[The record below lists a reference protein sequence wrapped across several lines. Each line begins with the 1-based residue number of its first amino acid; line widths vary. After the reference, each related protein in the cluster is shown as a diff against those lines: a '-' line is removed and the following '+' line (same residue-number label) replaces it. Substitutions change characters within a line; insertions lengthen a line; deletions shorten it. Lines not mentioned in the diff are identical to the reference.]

1 MTSFFSAASAL
12 LTGKSG
18 PLPEY
23 TIGEKDNWFEG
34 RTIWSLHSAIRKEDG
49 MPCSMLIFDSQQTSQ
64 SSSKK
69 SLLPLAKNALKRMRT
84 TRHPDVIKLLN
95 SAETTTGVFI
105 AVEHIRPLGKV
116 LAEMS
121 NHGASSSSSGYGK
134 ERSTI
139 ATTTTTTQTQRDEW
153 VGWGLSKIT
162 NALRFMHS
170 DMHVSHGNI
179 RIDSIFLAPSG
190 EWRLGGLELV
200 SDQVKSNDFIG
211 SSNTTSLL
219 YSMGGM
225 IPDAIRNAPPEV
237 KQAGWSVLKE
247 LDVHAFDSYAFG
259 RMIIEAYNG
268 TLAPSSSNA
277 NVIPTQGRVPSPL
290 FALVKRMLLPNAKS
304 RLTIEVFQE
313 AGNKVPSGFF
323 AENRLVKVA
332 NGLDSFILSSE
343 EDRAQI
349 LKTIKQSSQSFPPE
363 FLQHKV
369 LPALVNAMTLGS
381 GSNGASISNIGQ
393 TDGDRTTNIPAS
405 LHASR
410 LLPLIVQLGQP
421 LNDEEW
427 KRAVAPTIFQTF
439 QSADR
444 SIRMALLDN
453 LTMFI
458 QKLDNKQISERI
470 WPQLLSGFVDTS
482 AVIREATVRAIVPLS
497 DKLSERILN
506 NDLLRQLARTQI
518 DSEAQIRTNTTILL
532 GNLAPKLSLSTR
544 KKVLIPAFIRVLK
557 DTFVP
562 ARIAGL
568 MAFMATSES
577 FDGTES
583 ANQIL
588 PAICPCLLDIDQ
600 GVREQA
606 KNALDLFLKKIEE
619 AAKRMESTE
628 DRNQKEKSDTLSSSL
643 MPKVTVESTSSAAS
657 ALAQWTVARFGGGI
671 ESGAKES
678 QSKKVEGGTIT
689 HGDTNGRLQP
699 IVDQAGSLSSSRQGS
714 QTRLDTTAAAFD
726 TDSLHFSQGQDND
739 GMSLGIMEDEP
750 EDEIVKSDEQQNVSW
765 SENGDLMNVMDDE
778 DDWTTFTAAP
788 SFRRKALE
796 QKSRS
801 TIVDTSTA
809 RNPPQI
815 KSKLGSVKRMQS
827 PSSTFSSSSANG
839 NSLVNGSRHVLPV
852 PTVPLNE
859 EEEDAWDM

>member
-1 MTSFFSAASAL
+1 LDDMSSFFSAASAL

-23 TIGEKDNWFEG
+23 TIGERDNWFEG

-49 MPCSMLIFDSQQTSQ
+49 MPCSMLIFDSQQ
-64 SSSKK
+64 SSHSNSKK
-69 SLLPLAKNALKRMRT
+69 SLLPLARNALRRLRT
-84 TRHPDVIKLLN
+84 TRHPDVIRLLN
-95 SAETTTGVFI
+95 SAETPSGVFI
-105 AVEHIRPLGKV
+105 AVEHIRPLGKI

-121 NHGASSSSSGYGK
+121 NHGASGSN
-134 ERSTI
+134 
-139 ATTTTTTQTQRDEW
+139 EW
-153 VGWGLSKIT
+153 VGWGLSKVT

-170 DMHVSHGNI
+170 DMHVSHGNV

-200 SDQVKSNDFIG
+200 SDPSSSNDLIG
-211 SSNTTSLL
+211 SSDATSLL
-219 YSMGGM
+219 YTMGGM
-225 IPDAIRNAPPEV
+225 VPDAIRNAPPEV

-247 LDVHAFDSYAFG
+247 LEIHAFDSYAFG

-277 NVIPTQGRVPSPL
+277 NAIPAQGRVPAPL
-290 FALVKRMLLPNAKS
+290 FALMKRMLLPNAKS
-304 RLTIEVFQE
+304 RLKIETFEE
-313 AGNKVPSGFF
+313 AGNKVPGGFF

-332 NGLDSFILSSE
+332 NGLDGFILSSE

-369 LPALVNAMTLGS
+369 LPVLVNAMT
-381 GSNGASISNIGQ
+381 
-393 TDGDRTTNIPAS
+393 

-421 LNDEEW
+421 LNDEDW

-458 QKLDNKQISERI
+458 QKLDSKQISERI
-470 WPQLLSGFVDTS
+470 WPQLLSGFIDTS

-506 NDLLRQLARTQI
+506 NDLLRQLARTQV

-562 ARIAGL
+562 ARIAGI
-568 MAFMATSES
+568 MAFMATAES
-577 FDGTES
+577 FDGVES

-588 PAICPCLLDIDQ
+588 PSICPCLLDSDQ

-606 KNALDLFLKKIEE
+606 KSALDLFLKKIEE
-619 AAKRMESTE
+619 AATRM
-628 DRNQKEKSDTLSSSL
+628 
-643 MPKVTVESTSSAAS
+643 
-657 ALAQWTVARFGGGI
+657 
-671 ESGAKES
+671 
-678 QSKKVEGGTIT
+678 
-689 HGDTNGRLQP
+689 
-699 IVDQAGSLSSSRQGS
+699 
-714 QTRLDTTAAAFD
+714 
-726 TDSLHFSQGQDND
+726 
-739 GMSLGIMEDEP
+739 
-750 EDEIVKSDEQQNVSW
+750 
-765 SENGDLMNVMDDE
+765 
-778 DDWTTFTAAP
+778 
-788 SFRRKALE
+788 
-796 QKSRS
+796 
-801 TIVDTSTA
+801 
-809 RNPPQI
+809 
-815 KSKLGSVKRMQS
+815 
-827 PSSTFSSSSANG
+827 
-839 NSLVNGSRHVLPV
+839 
-852 PTVPLNE
+852 
-859 EEEDAWDM
+859 

>member
-1 MTSFFSAASAL
+1 MASFFSAASAL

-23 TIGEKDNWFEG
+23 TIGERDNWFEG

-49 MPCSMLIFDSQQTSQ
+49 MSCSMLIFDSQQ
-64 SSSKK
+64 SSHSNSKK
-69 SLLPLAKNALKRMRT
+69 SLLPLARNALRRLRT
-84 TRHPDVIKLLN
+84 TRHPDVIRLLN
-95 SAETTTGVFI
+95 SAETPSGVYI
-105 AVEHIRPLGKV
+105 AVEHIRPLGKI

-121 NHGASSSSSGYGK
+121 NHGASGSSNGYSK
-134 ERSTI
+134 ER
-139 ATTTTTTQTQRDEW
+139 TTTTTQTQKDEW
-153 VGWGLSKIT
+153 VGWGLSKVT

-200 SDQVKSNDFIG
+200 SDRSTSNDLIG
-211 SSNTTSLL
+211 SSEATSLL
-219 YSMGGM
+219 YTMGGM
-225 IPDAIRNAPPEV
+225 VPDAIRNAPPEV
-237 KQAGWSVLKE
+237 KQAGWGVLKE
-247 LDVHAFDSYAFG
+247 LEVHAFDSYAFG

-277 NVIPTQGRVPSPL
+277 NVIPAQGRVPAPL

-304 RLTIEVFQE
+304 RLKIETFEE
-313 AGNKVPSGFF
+313 AGNKVPGGFF

-332 NGLDSFILSSE
+332 NGLDGFILSSE

-369 LPALVNAMTLGS
+369 LPVLVNAMTLAS
-381 GSNGASISNIGQ
+381 GSSGTTTVNTGQ
-393 TDGDRTTNIPAS
+393 SDGERLTNVPAS
-405 LHASR
+405 MHASR

-421 LNDEEW
+421 LNDEDW

-458 QKLDNKQISERI
+458 QKLDNKQISDRI
-470 WPQLLSGFVDTS
+470 WPQLLSGFIDTS

-506 NDLLRQLARTQI
+506 NDLLRQLARTQV

-557 DTFVP
+557 DSFVP
-562 ARIAGL
+562 ARIAGI
-568 MAFMATSES
+568 MAFMATAES
-577 FDGTES
+577 FDGIES

-588 PAICPCLLDIDQ
+588 PAICPCLLDSDQ

-606 KNALDLFLKKIEE
+606 KSALDLFLKKIEE
-619 AAKRMESTE
+619 AAKRMDSSE
-628 DRNQKEKSDTLSSSL
+628 DRSQRENMNAVSSSL
-643 MPKVTVESTSSAAS
+643 MPNVTVQSTTSAAT

-678 QSKKVEGGTIT
+678 QNRTVGNATIQQVVP
-689 HGDTNGRLQP
+689 NGSLQP
-699 IVDQAGSLSSSRQGS
+699 IYDQTNSLSSSRQGS
-714 QTRLDTTAAAFD
+714 QTRLNTTAAAFD
-726 TDSLHFSQGQDND
+726 FDSMQISQNEDNNA
-739 GMSLGIMEDEP
+739 MSLGMMEDEP
-750 EDEIVKSDEQQNVSW
+750 ELEATDAKAPQNVSW
-765 SENGDLMNVMDDE
+765 SQNGDLIDVMDDE

-788 SFRRKALE
+788 SSNTLHRKAQE
-796 QKSRS
+796 PKSRNM
-801 TIVDTSTA
+801 VLNTSTA
-809 RNPPQI
+809 RNSPQT
-815 KSKLGSVKRMQS
+815 KSKLGSVKRIQS
-827 PSSTFSSSSANG
+827 PSTFSSANG
-839 NSLVNGSRHVLPV
+839 NSTASGSRHALPI
-852 PTVPLNE
+852 PTAPLNE

>member
-1 MTSFFSAASAL
+1 
-12 LTGKSG
+12 
-18 PLPEY
+18 
-23 TIGEKDNWFEG
+23 
-34 RTIWSLHSAIRKEDG
+34 
-49 MPCSMLIFDSQQTSQ
+49 MPCSVLIFDSQH
-64 SSSKK
+64 SSHSNSKK
-69 SLLPLAKNALKRMRT
+69 SLLPLARNALRRLRT
-84 TRHPDVIKLLN
+84 TRHPDVIRLLN
-95 SAETTTGVFI
+95 SAETPSGVFI

-121 NHGASSSSSGYGK
+121 NHGASGSGNNYGK
-134 ERSTI
+134 ERST
-139 ATTTTTTQTQRDEW
+139 ATTTTTQTQKDEW
-153 VGWGLSKIT
+153 VGWGLSKVT

-170 DMHVSHGNI
+170 DMHVSHGNV

-200 SDQVKSNDFIG
+200 SDQATSNDFIG
-211 SSNTTSLL
+211 SSEVTSLL
-219 YSMGGM
+219 YTMGGM
-225 IPDAIRNAPPEV
+225 VPDAIRNAPPEV

-247 LDVHAFDSYAFG
+247 LDIHAFDSYAFG

-277 NVIPTQGRVPSPL
+277 NAIPAQGRVPTPL
-290 FALVKRMLLPNAKS
+290 FTLVKRMLLPNAKS
-304 RLTIEVFQE
+304 RLRIETFEE
-313 AGNKVPSGFF
+313 AGNKVPGGFF

-332 NGLDSFILSSE
+332 NGLDGFILSSE

-369 LPALVNAMTLGS
+369 LPVLVNAMTLAGGS
-381 GSNGASISNIGQ
+381 SSTSTNNVGNS
-393 TDGDRTTNIPAS
+393 DGERITNVPAS

-421 LNDEEW
+421 LNDDDW

-458 QKLDNKQISERI
+458 QKLDNKQISDRI

-506 NDLLRQLARTQI
+506 NDLLRQLARTQV

-562 ARIAGL
+562 ARIAGI
-568 MAFMATSES
+568 MAFMATAES

-588 PAICPCLLDIDQ
+588 PAICPCLLDGDQ

-606 KNALDLFLKKIEE
+606 KSALDLFLKKTEE
-619 AAKRMESTE
+619 AAKRLGSSQDHSQQE
-628 DRNQKEKSDTLSSSL
+628 NKEAISSSL
-643 MPKVTVESTSSAAS
+643 MPNVTVQSTTSAAT

-671 ESGAKES
+671 ENAEKES
-678 QSKKVEGGTIT
+678 QINKVE
-689 HGDTNGRLQP
+689 TNSNLQIAANGKLQP
-699 IVDQAGSLSSSRQGS
+699 ISNQTASLSSSRQGS
-714 QTRLDTTAAAFD
+714 QTRLNTTAAAFD
-726 TDSLHFSQGQDND
+726 IDSLHNSQNETDD
-739 GMSLGIMEDEP
+739 AMSLGMMEDEP
-750 EDEIVKSDEQQNVSW
+750 EDEIAKAEAPQNVSW
-765 SENGDLMNVMDDE
+765 SQNGDLMNVMDDE
-778 DDWTTFTAAP
+778 DDWTNFTAAP
-788 SFRRKALE
+788 SNGALHRKT
-796 QKSRS
+796 QDVKNRN
-801 TIVDTSTA
+801 TIANTTTA
-809 RNPPQI
+809 RNSPQA
-815 KSKLGSVKRMQS
+815 KSRLGTVKRMQS
-827 PSSTFSSSSANG
+827 PSTTSSSSG
-839 NSLVNGSRHVLPV
+839 NVKNTSNGSRHALPV
-852 PTVPLNE
+852 PTVPLND
-859 EEEDAWDM
+859 EEEDAWDI